1 MFSWIILCLRFQ
13 FTLFGSPL
21 VWLLEN
27 EITTISCILQLAD
40 IKFFWVNLKRN
51 FLVFQ
56 VENVKRD
63 RLRCL
68 RRSDLRRNQ
77 GTLARRFRSQRY
89 RQVSVSISKRRVLR
103 SKFVLY
109 RRWQVSVNFLLATEV
124 HSLKRN
130 YKNSTAFLIFM
141 HYYFQ
146 TYSQCAVCIYCTL
159 SFSRCF
165 SFYYL
170 LDL

>member
-1 MFSWIILCLRFQ
+1 
-13 FTLFGSPL
+13 
-21 VWLLEN
+21 
-27 EITTISCILQLAD
+27 
-40 IKFFWVNLKRN
+40 
-51 FLVFQ
+51 

-141 HYYFQ
+141 HYYIFRHILNVRFVS
-146 TYSQCAVCIYCTL
+146 TVPFLFLVVFLSIIYWIYSTIVYSTGICLFASV
-159 SFSRCF
+159 
-165 SFYYL
+165 
-170 LDL
+170 

>member
-1 MFSWIILCLRFQ
+1 M
-13 FTLFGSPL
+13 
-21 VWLLEN
+21 
-27 EITTISCILQLAD
+27 
-40 IKFFWVNLKRN
+40 
-51 FLVFQ
+51 
-56 VENVKRD
+56 ENVKRD

-109 RRWQVSVNFLLATEV
+109 WRWQVSVNFLLATEV
-124 HSLKRN
+124 HGLKRN
-130 YKNSTAFLIFM
+130 YKNSTAFLIF
-141 HYYFQ
+141 YALLYFQ

-170 LDL
+170 LDLGQIVHVFVCLLLLNFFDRLLIRKLPYRSDLLILKSYSVLQFIF

>member
-1 MFSWIILCLRFQ
+1 MF
-13 FTLFGSPL
+13 
-21 VWLLEN
+21 
-27 EITTISCILQLAD
+27 
-40 IKFFWVNLKRN
+40 
-51 FLVFQ
+51 FQ

-103 SKFVLY
+103 SKFILY
-109 RRWQVSVNFLLATEV
+109 WRWQVSVNFLLTTEV
-124 HSLKRN
+124 HVLKRN
-130 YKNSTAFLIFM
+130 YKNSTAL
-141 HYYFQ
+141 YALLYFQ
-146 TYSQCAVCIYCTL
+146 TYSQCAQCAVCIYCTL

-170 LDL
+170 LDLLSVCFCLIFLIVC